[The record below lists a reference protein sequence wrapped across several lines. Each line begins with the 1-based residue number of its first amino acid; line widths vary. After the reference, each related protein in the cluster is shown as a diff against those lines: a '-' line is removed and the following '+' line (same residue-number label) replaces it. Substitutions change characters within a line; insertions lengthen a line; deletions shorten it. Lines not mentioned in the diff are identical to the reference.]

1 LPESIIK
8 QSENAYGQVGS
19 GRCIALDIGEKRV
32 GVAISDELNISITPL
47 PAIQRT
53 SWKRLLLEVSGII
66 RHYDAKALVI
76 GLPLKSDNTDGSA
89 SAGMRRMAENF
100 RLSLDVPIF
109 LQDEKLT
116 TFQARGNLQEMGY
129 EANEIDARV
138 DSAAA
143 AIILGDFLSSWRQD
157 RDSGPK

>member
-1 LPESIIK
+1 LPEPIIK
-8 QSENAYGQVGS
+8 QSEDADGGIGP
-19 GRCIALDIGEKRV
+19 GRCVALDIGEKRV
-32 GVAISDELNISITPL
+32 GVAVSDELNISITPL

-53 SWKRLLLEVSGII
+53 SWKRLLREVSEIV

-89 SAGMRRMAENF
+89 AAAMRRLAENF

-116 TFQARGNLQEMGY
+116 TFQARGNLLDMGY
-129 EANEIDARV
+129 KESEIEAGI

-143 AIILGDFLSSWRQD
+143 AIILGDFLTSRQ
-157 RDSGPK
+157 R